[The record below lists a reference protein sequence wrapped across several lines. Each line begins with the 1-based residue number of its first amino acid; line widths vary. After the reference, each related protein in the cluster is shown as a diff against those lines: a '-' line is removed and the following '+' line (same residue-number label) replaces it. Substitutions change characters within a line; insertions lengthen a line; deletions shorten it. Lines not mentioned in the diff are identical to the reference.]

1 MAWDEDSRT
10 GMKLAPTEDIVVFPT
25 VLELKAGDTRSL
37 RLGAV
42 VPFGPIEK
50 TYRVFLEELPAPEK
64 PQARSTVRVLT
75 RVGIPVFLAPVKALE
90 DIRVSPVTLAKAGAS
105 VDVENTG
112 NVHLRVDSVRVEGFG
127 QGGAK
132 VFEKQAQG
140 WYMPR
145 RRAQALR
152 GGGPEGRLRQ
162 GPQAGRLGEDRQGP
176 GHPGTARDPGRSLRN
191 LKRCAR
197 ARRHFY
203 CCARRRCG
211 PSRAST
217 SAPIS
222 SCSSTT
228 SPATRCWCTCA
239 APMLPTTRW
248 WRSRT

>member
-1 MAWDEDSRT
+1 VIARRHLALALGLLCGAGRAHASGLNISPVQVWLSPDTSKSLVTLRNEGPDDARYQVSAMAWDEDSRT

-90 DIRVSPVTLAKAGAS
+90 DIRVSPVTVAKARAS

-112 NVHLRVDSVRVEGFG
+112 NVHLRVDNVRVEGFG

-132 VFEKQAQG
+132 LFEKQAQG
-140 WYMPR
+140 WYVL
-145 RRAQALR
+145 A
-152 GGGPEGRLRQ
+152 GG
-162 GPQAGRLGEDRQGP
+162 
-176 GHPGTARDPGRSLRN
+176 H
-191 LKRCAR
+191 KRYEVEVPKDACAR
-197 ARRHFY
+197 VRKLVVSVKTDKDQVIQEPLETPGGA
-203 CCARRRCG
+203 CG
-211 PSRAST
+211 T
-217 SAPIS
+217 
-222 SCSSTT
+222 
-228 SPATRCWCTCA
+228 
-239 APMLPTTRW
+239 
-248 WRSRT
+248 